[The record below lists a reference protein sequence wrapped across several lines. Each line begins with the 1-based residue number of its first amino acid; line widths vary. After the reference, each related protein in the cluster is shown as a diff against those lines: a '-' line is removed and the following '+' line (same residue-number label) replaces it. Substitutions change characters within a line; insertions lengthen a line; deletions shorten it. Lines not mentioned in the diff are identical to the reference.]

1 MGATR
6 INTYKQFDSVAVSGT
21 NTYTSISSH
30 IGQMHNLAF
39 QVIFTGTMSGT
50 LQILFS
56 NDNVNFTPWTFSP
69 ALTQPT
75 GSALSYLVNMSLMA
89 FPYVQVKYTNA
100 SGSGTMSVSMTS
112 KDLS

>member
-6 INTYKQFDSVAVSGT
+6 INTFKQFDAVPVSST
-21 NTYTSISSH
+21 NVYTSTVSNV
-30 IGQMHNLAF
+30 GQMHNLGF
-39 QVIFTGTMSGT
+39 QVIFTGTMTGT

-69 ALTQPT
+69 ALSQPA
-75 GSALSYLVNMSLMA
+75 GSALSYLVNMSLMS
-89 FPYVQVKYTNA
+89 FPYVRVKYTNA